1 MHGIAKTDPGRTID
15 WSQTSGDY
23 ARYRPGPPEA
33 LYARL
38 SALGIGRQGQ
48 RIVDLGTGT
57 GVVAHALAARGADVV
72 GLDIAPGQ
80 IAAARSAASAAQF
93 IVASAEAIPL
103 PMASYDAAIA
113 SQCWLYFD
121 ADRALAEL
129 RRVLRPGG
137 LLCTCHFSW
146 LPREDA
152 VARASEALILAHNPA
167 WRGGDWAGDI
177 PPIPLWAA
185 ERGLRLQAMFWFDA
199 EIPFSQ
205 EAWRGRM
212 RACRGVAATLPPD
225 AVAAFDAE
233 HAALLARIAPAQFT
247 IRHRVDAHILSLA

>member
-1 MHGIAKTDPGRTID
+1 
-15 WSQTSGDY
+15 
-23 ARYRPGPPEA
+23 
-33 LYARL
+33 
-38 SALGIGRQGQ
+38 LGFGTRGQ

-72 GLDIAPGQ
+72 GIDIAPGQ
-80 IAAARSAASAAQF
+80 IAAAKSISSAVQF
-93 IVASAEAIPL
+93 AVASAEAIPL
-103 PMASYDAAIA
+103 PDASCDAAIA

-121 ADRALAEL
+121 ADRTLVEL

-167 WRGGDWAGDI
+167 WRGGDWSGDI
-177 PPIPLWAA
+177 PAIPPWAA
-185 ERGLRLQAMFWFDA
+185 KRGLRLKAMFWFDA
-199 EIPFSQ
+199 EIPFTQ
-205 EAWRGRM
+205 AAWRGRM
-212 RACRGVAATLPPD
+212 CACRGVAATLSPD

-233 HAALLARIAPAQFT
+233 HSALLARIAPAQFK
-247 IRHRVDAHILSLA
+247 IRYRIDAHILSLA